1 MKLIVLPDYPTKLKS
16 MTRIKD
22 INIGIVGVGLMGSSI
37 VASLLVAGH
46 KVKAIAPIAGE
57 QDMAAVR
64 IKDQL
69 LLCEKA
75 ALLTEPVAFY
85 LSSLTISEDYN
96 TLHDC
101 SLVVECIIEDIKI
114 KEAVFKKVIA
124 IVDKDTILAS
134 NTSAIPIS
142 MLQAFIPN
150 PERFI
155 GIHWAEPAFATRF
168 LEIICGEKT
177 ASQTAD
183 WVFEL
188 AHEWGKEPTLLRKDI
203 RGFITNRLMYS
214 VYREAL
220 TLIEN
225 GHTTIEDADKAF
237 RYDAGSWITLMGI
250 FRRMD
255 FVGLQ
260 DYLVIFKTLFP
271 GLSNTD
277 DVPAVVGELM
287 NQDAKGTQNCKGFYS
302 YTKEECTSWDKAFE
316 AFNQDIYRLA
326 ALYPAEVIS
335 PVLK

>member
-1 MKLIVLPDYPTKLKS
+1 

-22 INIGIVGVGLMGSSI
+22 TNIGIVGVGLMGSSI

-69 LLCEKA
+69 LLCEEA
-75 ALLTEPVAFY
+75 GLLTEPVAFY

-101 SLVVECIIEDIKI
+101 GLVVECIIEDIEIKKTVFRKI
-114 KEAVFKKVIA
+114 IA
-124 IVDKDTILAS
+124 SVDKDTVLAS

-142 MLQAFIPN
+142 MLQTFISY

-168 LEIICGEKT
+168 LEIICGKKT
-177 ASQTAD
+177 APETAD
-183 WVFEL
+183 WVFKL
-188 AHEWGKEPTLLRKDI
+188 AQHWRKEPTLLRKDI

-225 GHTTIEDADKAF
+225 GHATIEDADKAF

-255 FVGLQ
+255 FMGLQ
-260 DYLVIFKTLFP
+260 DFQVIFNALFP
-271 GLSNTD
+271 GLSNTGE
-277 DVPAVVGELM
+277 VPSVVQKLM
-287 NQDAKGTQNCKGFYS
+287 ALHARGTQDCNGFYK
-302 YTKEECTSWDKAFE
+302 YTEEECRNWDKAFE

-326 ALYPAEVIS
+326 ALYPSETSS

>member
-1 MKLIVLPDYPTKLKS
+1 
-16 MTRIKD
+16 MTGIKD
-22 INIGIVGVGLMGSSI
+22 TSIGIVGVGLMGSSI
-37 VASLLVAGH
+37 VASLLAAGH
-46 KVKAIAPIAGE
+46 RIKAVAPLAGE
-57 QDMAAVR
+57 LDLAAVR
-64 IKDQL
+64 IKEQL
-69 LLCEKA
+69 LLCEKG
-75 ALLTEPVAFY
+75 ALLAKPAHFY

-96 TLHDC
+96 VLHDC
-101 SLVVECIIEDIKI
+101 SLVVECIIEDVEA
-114 KEAVFKKVIA
+114 KEAVFKK
-124 IVDKDTILAS
+124 IVAAVGKDAVLAS

-142 MLQAFIPN
+142 ILQAFVPG
-150 PERFI
+150 PERFL

-177 ASQTAD
+177 SDQTAN

-188 AHEWGKEPTLLRKDI
+188 AHLWRKEPTLLRKDI

-220 TLIEN
+220 TLVEN
-225 GHTTIEDADKAF
+225 GYATIEDADKAF

-255 FVGLQ
+255 FTGLQ
-260 DYLVIFKTLFP
+260 DFPVIFNTLFP
-271 GLSNTD
+271 GLSNTGE
-277 DVPAVVGELM
+277 VPAVVRKLM
-287 NQDAKGTQNCKGFYS
+287 DQDARGTLNCKGFYR
-302 YTKEECTSWDKAFE
+302 YTEEEAGNWNKAFE

>member
-1 MKLIVLPDYPTKLKS
+1 
-16 MTRIKD
+16 MTSIKD
-22 INIGIVGVGLMGSSI
+22 TNIGIVGVGLMGSSI
-37 VASLLVAGH
+37 VASLLAAGH
-46 KVKAIAPIAGE
+46 KVKAIAPLSGE
-57 QDMAAVR
+57 QELAAVR
-64 IKDQL
+64 VKEQL
-69 LLCEKA
+69 LLCEKG
-75 ALLTEPVAFY
+75 ALLTKPVSFY

-96 TLHDC
+96 TLQDC
-101 SLVVECIIEDIKI
+101 RLVVECIIEDIEI
-114 KEAVFKKVIA
+114 KEAVFKKIA
-124 IVDKDTILAS
+124 ANVHRDTILAS

-142 MLQAFIPN
+142 ILQEFIPN

-177 ASQTAD
+177 APQTAD

-188 AHEWGKEPTLLRKDI
+188 AHQWGKEPTLLRKDI

-220 TLIEN
+220 TLIES
-225 GHTTIEDADKAF
+225 GHATIEDADKAF

-255 FVGLQ
+255 FTGLQ
-260 DYLVIFKTLFP
+260 DFPVIFNTLFP
-271 GLSNTD
+271 GLSNTGE
-277 DVPAVVGELM
+277 VPAIVRELM
-287 NQDAKGTQNCKGFYS
+287 DLDARGTQNCKGFYP
-302 YTKEECTSWDKAFE
+302 YTEEEAGNWNKAFE